1 MLQTRRRGAENI
13 KQHRSISV
21 PNTEGKY
28 TFQVYPKGYQYLSLQ
43 INTQIA
49 LHEKYECLESKDFL
63 EQNVSEKLI
72 QGAKAEKSNLAAS
85 WLDLPDACV
94 SISLALMK
102 RMLSKYHIPEK
113 IQYSVSY

>member
-1 MLQTRRRGAENI
+1 M
-13 KQHRSISV
+13 
-21 PNTEGKY
+21 
-28 TFQVYPKGYQYLSLQ
+28 
-43 INTQIA
+43 
-49 LHEKYECLESKDFL
+49 
-63 EQNVSEKLI
+63 SEKLI

-113 IQYSVSY
+113 IQYSVSN